1 MTDQFIL
8 VKDIQN
14 NTFTIFDNGNKEGY
28 DLCIEYLE
36 QKTNM
41 KFNKIVVP
49 STSSDGKTND
59 ICELFCDKETLQKGW
74 IWNNKINE
82 STKMYSLSF
91 VEIANKKEKKDTF
104 TETIVI
110 INNKEV
116 QTESKLQYSPINYF
130 KYEIDEDN
138 LYDFDTNWLD
148 KYKCKSNKVNC
159 NLYLHEKGVRNDIY
173 GGSNSSNFNIG
184 CKIYEKEIAKVNCK
198 SVPLIQITPISP
210 TPISP
215 TQITPTPISPTQN
228 FNEKKIDYNMYSLN
242 DKLIDELKENLKC
255 TNFGLRKRRNNKKKD
270 F

>member
-173 GGSNSSNFNIG
+173 GSSNSNFNIG
-184 CKIYEKEIAKVNCK
+184 CKIYEKEIAKVNCQ
-198 SVPLIQITPISP
+198 SAPL
-210 TPISP
+210 
-215 TQITPTPISPTQN
+215 TQITQPTPLTQN